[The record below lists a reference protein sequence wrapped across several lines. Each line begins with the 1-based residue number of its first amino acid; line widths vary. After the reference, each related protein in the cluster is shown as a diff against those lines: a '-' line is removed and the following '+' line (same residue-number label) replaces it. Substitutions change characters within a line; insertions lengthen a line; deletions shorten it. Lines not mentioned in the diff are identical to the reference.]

1 MSQPN
6 LTQAICK
13 RNLAGYPEAEHTQ
26 NFNTTRKI
34 NPTKSIMTSDNTPND
49 LDRVEIGPTKLAFDE
64 WAKAELELPDL
75 QKMRRFRH
83 QRLVQS
89 INARD

>member
-13 RNLAGYPEAEHTQ
+13 RNLAGYREAEHTQ

-34 NPTKSIMTSDNTPND
+34 NPTKSIMTSDNT
-49 LDRVEIGPTKLAFDE
+49 R
-64 WAKAELELPDL
+64 
-75 QKMRRFRH
+75 Q
-83 QRLVQS
+83 
-89 INARD
+89 

>member
-13 RNLAGYPEAEHTQ
+13 RNLAGYREAEHTQ

-34 NPTKSIMTSDNTPND
+34 NPTKSIMTGDNTPND

-64 WAKAELELPDL
+64 WPKLNWNYQTSRKCAGFAIKGWCKA
-75 QKMRRFRH
+75 
-83 QRLVQS
+83 
-89 INARD
+89 